1 VKEISYGS
9 KVIISSKNT
18 STLPVVVPRPV
29 PVPVLPPVVNATTK
43 PAIIP
48 PVVIPIPTKPVIK
61 VNETKEVV
69 TIKQK
74 EEIKAVNTEMVGKI
88 GITGAGITLD
98 TFGNPVGPQ
107 YDLVK
112 DGALNT
118 TVMIFDNHGGI
129 GKLVA
134 SVGL

>member
-1 VKEISYGS
+1 VTEKE
-9 KVIISSKNT
+9 
-18 STLPVVVPRPV
+18 
-29 PVPVLPPVVNATTK
+29 
-43 PAIIP
+43 
-48 PVVIPIPTKPVIK
+48 
-61 VNETKEVV
+61 
-69 TIKQK
+69 K

-88 GITGAGITLD
+88 GITGPNVTLD
-98 TFGNPVGPQ
+98 SFGNPVGAQ

-129 GKLVA
+129 GTLVA